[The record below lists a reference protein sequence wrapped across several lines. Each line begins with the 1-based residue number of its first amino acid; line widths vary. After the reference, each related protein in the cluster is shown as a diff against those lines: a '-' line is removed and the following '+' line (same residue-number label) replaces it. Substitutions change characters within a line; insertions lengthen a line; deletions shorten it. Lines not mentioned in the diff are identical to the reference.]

1 MNNDAIKL
9 YMSEFDW
16 SFMSFAEGALERYEE
31 EDKQGRTLIKEAIA
45 EQIEDL
51 HRLLILLDENYE

>member
-9 YMSEFDW
+9 YMTEFDW

-31 EDKQGRTLIKEAIA
+31 EDEQGRAMIKWSIA
-45 EQIEDL
+45 QQIEQL
-51 HRLLILLDENYE
+51 RGLLLLLDREE